1 MSPRKGVERT
11 NDVRPDP
18 SCGSSVTVLTCAPR
32 APVAPALGMGNNLK
46 VN

>member
-11 NDVRPDP
+11 NVVRPSP
-18 SCGSSVTVLTCAPR
+18 RGSSVTVQTRARR
-32 APVAPALGMGNNLK
+32 APVAPTLGMGTNIK